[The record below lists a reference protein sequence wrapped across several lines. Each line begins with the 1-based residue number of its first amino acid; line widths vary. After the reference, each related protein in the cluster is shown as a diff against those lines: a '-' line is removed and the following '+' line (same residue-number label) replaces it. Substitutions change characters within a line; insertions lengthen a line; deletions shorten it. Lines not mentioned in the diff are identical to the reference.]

1 MKINDI
7 IHEGYAILP
16 PIDRDKYQARDGL
29 EGPIMTRSGKVVYYD
44 NNEGKYYDPDTDMYL
59 TYDEWKAYDPELP
72 IKKEDASADATSSSD
87 IAHVAFPLFGKEKA
101 IRRAVDPKGYLKGKK
116 KPKQPGYPKKV
127 KNIYSTK

>member
-16 PIDRDKYQARDGL
+16 PIDRDKYQPRDGL

-72 IKKEDASADATSSSD
+72 IKNEDSDAGTQSSD
-87 IAHVAFPLFGKEKA
+87 IATLPTPLFGKKSA
-101 IRRAVDPKGYLKGKK
+101 IRRAVDPMGYLKGKK

-127 KNIYSTK
+127 KNIYPKK